1 MAAEVT
7 REGREKMPERQMSK
21 KRAALWVVATIIG
34 PLAFYWFASGWY
46 IGVWYARTGHQ
57 GPPTSEAMM
66 HGMFIGLPPALWGAV
81 LLWWW
86 MHRKKAAFG
95 ELYLTR
101 STSLGL
107 DIGLGLILGA
117 FWVAVYGLFDV
128 VSLRNMFTFHAVKLV
143 SVPASLSA
151 GFCEEFLYR
160 GFLFWLLLA
169 AGGGKGSRLAITSV
183 AFGLAHCFWG
193 PWGMA
198 WTTMLGFTF
207 GLAVLWRGNVW
218 PAVVAHALLD
228 LCIEP
233 GLIEKALTGGF
244 RT

>member
-1 MAAEVT
+1 MT
-7 REGREKMPERQMSK
+7 PETQMSK

-46 IGVWYARTGHQ
+46 IGMWYARTGHK

-66 HGMFIGLPPALWGAV
+66 HGMFIGLPPALWAAV

-86 MHRKKAAFG
+86 VHRKKAAFV
-95 ELYLTR
+95 ELYCTR
-101 STSLGL
+101 SIALGM

-117 FWVAVYGLFDV
+117 LWVAVYGLFDV
-128 VSLRNMFTFHAVKLV
+128 VSWRDMFTLHAAKLA

-160 GFLFWLLLA
+160 GFLLWLLVA
-169 AGGGKGSRLAITSV
+169 VGAGKGSRLVITSI

-228 LCIEP
+228 LFIEP
-233 GLIEKALTGGF
+233 GLIQKALTGGF
-244 RT
+244 RA